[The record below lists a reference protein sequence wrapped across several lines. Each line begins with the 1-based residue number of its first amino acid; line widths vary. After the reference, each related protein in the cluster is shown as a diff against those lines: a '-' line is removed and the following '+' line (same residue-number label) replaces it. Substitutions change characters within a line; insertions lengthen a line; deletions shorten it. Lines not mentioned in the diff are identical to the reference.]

1 MRILPALRKFV
12 QGLLRRGPAE
22 PEDPYA
28 RVRVPVR
35 RGPPGRAAAVA
46 LEEPEEVKRVN
57 LFGRR
62 IPKAES

>member
-1 MRILPALRKFV
+1 MQA
-12 QGLLRRGPAE
+12 LLRRKPAE

-46 LEEPEEVKRVN
+46 LEEPEETKRVN

-62 IPKAES
+62 ITKPES